1 MLEFHSEYTKKF
13 NFDIP
18 LEKKCLAQLIHPHLG
33 YLSNF
38 KVNRINSI
46 LKKNKNLNLLSFK
59 FVFFFNKIFFF
70 I

>member
-38 KVNRINSI
+38 KVNRINSF
-46 LKKNKNLNLLSFK
+46 LKKNIK
-59 FVFFFNKIFFF
+59 F
-70 I
+70 